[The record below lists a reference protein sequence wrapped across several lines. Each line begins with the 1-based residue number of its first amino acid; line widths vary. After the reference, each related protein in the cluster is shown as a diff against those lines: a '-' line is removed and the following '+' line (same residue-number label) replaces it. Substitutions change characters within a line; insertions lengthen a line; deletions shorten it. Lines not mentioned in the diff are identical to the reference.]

1 MEMAMSG
8 GLTTWKV
15 SPIRN
20 KMAEYRRAQGNY
32 FLQGKPVIE
41 SKSGGKIYSLVTPP
55 SGSRVARRR
64 VRLILDNLSVQQCTP
79 DQTRNL
85 PMARTPHVVTLA
97 VTYNCQC
104 NCLHC
109 SAAHL
114 QEEVRNQQNALS
126 FDELRG
132 AIDQAVDLGSTCV
145 VLTGGEPLLYEKI
158 FDLIAAVDKSRSV
171 CTIFTNGEYL
181 TGTAVAQLKTAGVF
195 GVYVSLDRPSAA
207 RHDENRGRPGLFEQ
221 AVQGLERCQIAG
233 IPTGIS
239 TYATKENLRNGELDA
254 MMNLAKS
261 LRVIEVFIFDVIPT
275 GRLSGRREC
284 VLDES
289 EADALREF
297 RRKYSERSD
306 YPGII
311 HQSMFSSI
319 AYPCVAEGCPAGMV
333 TAHVRAN
340 GDVCPCDF
348 TPHAFGNIR
357 ERSLKDIWKTM
368 TANDLYAKASARCRL
383 SQPAFWN
390 KLDALCS
397 VKSSH

>member
-1 MEMAMSG
+1 
-8 GLTTWKV
+8 
-15 SPIRN
+15 
-20 KMAEYRRAQGNY
+20 
-32 FLQGKPVIE
+32 
-41 SKSGGKIYSLVTPP
+41 
-55 SGSRVARRR
+55 
-64 VRLILDNLSVQQCTP
+64 
-79 DQTRNL
+79 
-85 PMARTPHVVTLA
+85 MARTPHVVTLA
-97 VTYNCQC
+97 VTYDCQC
-104 NCLHC
+104 NCMHC
-109 SAAHL
+109 SASHF
-114 QEEVRNQQNALS
+114 QKEVRRQHTALS
-126 FDELRG
+126 FEELRS

-145 VLTGGEPLLYEKI
+145 VLTGGEPLLYQKI
-158 FDLIAAVDKSRSV
+158 FDLITAVDKSRSV

-181 TGTAVAQLKTAGVF
+181 TETAVAQLKKAGVF
-195 GVYVSLDRPSAA
+195 GVYVSLDRPSAS

-221 AVQGLERCQIAG
+221 AVQGLKRCQISG

-254 MMNLAKS
+254 IMDLAKS
-261 LRVIEVFIFDVIPT
+261 LGVIEVFIFDVIPI
-275 GRLSGRREC
+275 GRLSERREC
-284 VLDES
+284 VLDEG

-297 RRKYSERSD
+297 RVNYSEKSD

-357 ERSLKDIWKTM
+357 EQSLKDIWKTM
-368 TANDLYAKASARCRL
+368 TAHDLYARASARCRL

-390 KLDALCS
+390 KLDALGS
-397 VKSSH
+397 VTSSR